1 PLPPDR
7 AVDHSI
13 SGLNHEAN
21 RVRSI
26 FESFDRG
33 ERGVNDQRVFVLK
46 LEPVAPPARVAVD
59 DEGEPV
65 DAGRIFFARQR
76 RAWRFDR
83 ANRLVDRFRRER
95 RLVLRRRV
103 LGLWFS
109 DWLCLRIFSGCE
121 RGYAKQPEGRWE
133 EFSEHILSYI
143 F

>member
-7 AVDHSI
+7 AVGHSI

-83 ANRLVDRFRRER
+83 ANRVVDRFRRESPLLLR
-95 RLVLRRRV
+95 ARL
-103 LGLWFS
+103 LGLRLS
-109 DWLCLRIFSGCE
+109 RWLCLRILSGRE
-121 RGYAKQPEGRWE
+121 REYAKQPEGRCE
-133 EFSEHILSYI
+133 KLSEHILSYI

>member
-1 PLPPDR
+1 
-7 AVDHSI
+7 
-13 SGLNHEAN
+13 
-21 RVRSI
+21 
-26 FESFDRG
+26 
-33 ERGVNDQRVFVLK
+33 RVFILK

-83 ANRLVDRFRRER
+83 ANRLVDRFRRES
-95 RLVLRRRV
+95 RLLFRGRLFGVWVLA
-103 LGLWFS
+103 
-109 DWLCLRIFSGCE
+109 WLCLRILSGCE
-121 RGYAKQPEGRWE
+121 REYAKQPEGRCE